1 MMDGLTLERKITLAV
16 LVALIIQVI
25 AGLIWTGGAI
35 ERLATLEEASEI
47 SRASEVRLARLETRL
62 ETMGK
67 QLDRIE
73 TRLEAEE

>member
-16 LVALIIQVI
+16 LVALIVQVI

-35 ERLATLEEASEI
+35 ERLTSLEEASEI

-62 ETMGK
+62 ESMSK

-73 TRLEAEE
+73 TRLETEE

>member
-16 LVALIIQVI
+16 LVALIVQVI

-35 ERLATLEEASEI
+35 ERLTSLEEASEI

-62 ETMGK
+62 ETMSK